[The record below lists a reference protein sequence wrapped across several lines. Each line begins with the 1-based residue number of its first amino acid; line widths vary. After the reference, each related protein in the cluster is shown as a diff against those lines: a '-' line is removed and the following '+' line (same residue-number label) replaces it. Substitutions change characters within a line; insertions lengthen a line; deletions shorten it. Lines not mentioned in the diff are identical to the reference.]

1 MNPQLTS
8 CLLQN
13 FLSVTCPCR
22 YFNQSHIYQ
31 TMTDHLL
38 CAGHEVLV
46 GKICR
51 KCPRLSK
58 TGKCQGELIQTDSNW
73 FKNNT
78 KAMSTSYD
86 SGEDILGGLEDI
98 FFHFA
103 QCLSLDSWRKKVA
116 RKSCD
121 HSLDPGHGRGPLAAS
136 FPRRICCKSDEQET
150 LIFSSHLQLCTWAL
164 EVMIP
169 LWELQPSIL
178 LPPHPPQHHFKA

>member
-1 MNPQLTS
+1 MPQT
-8 CLLQN
+8 
-13 FLSVTCPCR
+13 FK
-22 YFNQSHIYQ
+22 
-31 TMTDHLL
+31 D
-38 CAGHEVLV
+38 
-46 GKICR
+46 R
-51 KCPRLSK
+51 KMP
-58 TGKCQGELIQTDSNW
+58 GGTDSNW

-121 HSLDPGHGRGPLAAS
+121 HSFDPEHGRGPLAAS
-136 FPRRICCKSDEQET
+136 FPCRLCCKSDEQET

-164 EVMIP
+164 EVMSP

-178 LPPHPPQHHFKA
+178 LPPTPCNIILKHSLPNAIPLLKPIYFFTVGVNCSVFHSSQVIEKIRCSFC